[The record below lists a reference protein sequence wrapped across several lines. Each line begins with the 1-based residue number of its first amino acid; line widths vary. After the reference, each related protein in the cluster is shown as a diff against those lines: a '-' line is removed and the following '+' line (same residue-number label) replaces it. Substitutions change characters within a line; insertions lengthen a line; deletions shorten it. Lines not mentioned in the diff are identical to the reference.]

1 MTLAPRKHRLSNLF
15 LFAVFITPTS
25 LALAEEE
32 SDFETVYPN
41 HLTERERP
49 WVQSYLAENRAIA
62 ERGPVDVQALV
73 NGTLPEGTPG
83 IGPVIEATSDMV
95 AYQNGKYD
103 PENRLYSD
111 ADYARALGYDD
122 MLVFPTY
129 AAHDDTFMVPFPGQ
143 ARDKLLVSQL
153 NHSVT
158 FHKPIYVSDR
168 LYLVADE
175 RTVTDLTP
183 VDGDTYRRVAIS
195 TKGSVYNQR
204 GEKVNDVVFQVLES
218 VRQYKEGRAP
228 AAAEESS
235 QPGPPPFWI
244 GPDWKSRPQHI
255 YTDDDWNRI
264 KDLWS
269 NEKRQGAEPLFW
281 EDVTVGDR
289 PTLTVD
295 GPITASVSPEPPW
308 GMGLGGSRTLK
319 QEILSGSDN
328 LVMRADGVYTTFD
341 PAGHVPPVPGKNAAE
356 PADDAPE
363 LEEGEIDT
371 RDIHAQ
377 AADERAILI
386 NYLARDIAIRHIN
399 NWMGDHGWLQNIRWG
414 IMPVEAMADVGYD
427 VPRHPTALRFLDK
440 VPGMDGKYV
449 NAHGMTTDL
458 AIVRSYVYDKYWRD
472 GEPLVDLALWV
483 ESIDGYI
490 WWAGGATVRL
500 PSKHSGRVAE

>member
-1 MTLAPRKHRLSNLF
+1 MFSPVRTGLLF
-15 LFAVFITPTS
+15 LFFIAGVTASPGAVQAQGNDDNFV
-25 LALAEEE
+25 
-32 SDFETVYPN
+32 TVYPGVW
-41 HLTERERP
+41 TEREQP
-49 WVQSYLAENRAIA
+49 LVEAYLADNKAIA
-62 ERGPVDVQALV
+62 ERGPVNIRALIS
-73 NGTLPEGTPG
+73 GMLPDDTPG
-83 IGPVIEATSDMV
+83 IGPVVEATAEMV

-103 PENRLYSD
+103 PENPLYHD
-111 ADYARALGYDD
+111 ADHARRLGYDD
-122 MLVFPTY
+122 MLVFPTF
-129 AAHDDTFMVPFPGQ
+129 AAHDDTFMVPYPGA

-153 NHSVT
+153 NHSIT
-158 FHKPIYVSDR
+158 SYRPIYPGDT
-168 LYLVADE
+168 LFLVANE
-175 RTVTDLTP
+175 RTVTDLTAP
-183 VDGDTYRRVAIS
+183 EGDTYRRIAIS
-195 TKGSVYNQR
+195 TKGSIYNQR
-204 GEKVNDVVFQVLES
+204 GEKVNDVVFQVVES

-328 LVMRADGVYTTFD
+328 LVMRADGVYTTVD
-341 PAGHVPPVPGKNAAE
+341 PAGHVPPVPGKDAAE

-399 NWMGDHGWLQNIRWG
+399 SWMGDHGWLQNIRWG

-427 VPRHPTALRFLDK
+427 VPRHPTAVSFLDK
-440 VPGMDGKYV
+440 VPGMDGRYV
-449 NAHGMTTDL
+449 NAHGMTSDL
-458 AIVRSYVYDKYWRD
+458 AIVRSYVYNKYWQD
-472 GEPLVDLALWV
+472 GELFVDLALWV

-500 PSKHSGRVAE
+500 PSKRTD